1 MVRTARNLGQDAES
15 LATSDVPDPKQRG
28 LEFFQRIS
36 ALCADPNNSSQDSA
50 RLATSNFR
58 PGPIVEVTDTFLT

>member
-1 MVRTARNLGQDAES
+1 MVRTACNLGQDTES
-15 LATSDVPDPKQRG
+15 LAASGTRTPTSWGP
-28 LEFFQRIS
+28 EFFQRIS
-36 ALCADPNNSSQDSA
+36 ALCANSNNSSQDSA